1 MKKFFIGVL
10 AIILLIAIAFFVYLS
25 NYSKAT
31 EVATAIYEE
40 NGSLEF
46 AGTKE
51 DIGFIIYPGGKVDEI
66 AYSVIAKKLSD
77 NGYNSI
83 VCSFPFNIGFFG
95 KNVASDVIETHPNI
109 DKWVIVGHSLGG
121 ATASI
126 FVDEKDELVDGLVL
140 LASYSTKDLTDNSL
154 ETMTIVGSND
164 TVVNRES
171 MEKYKTNLKDSSEVV
186 IIEGGNHAGFADYGL
201 QKGDGENTIG
211 NEEQQTQ
218 TVNEILEFIEN
229 LE

>member
-1 MKKFFIGVL
+1 MKKFFIALL
-10 AIILLIAIAFFVYLS
+10 AIVAIIIIAFFGYLL

-46 AGTKE
+46 AGTKQ
-51 DIGFIIYPGGKVDEI
+51 DIGFIVYPGGKVDEI
-66 AYSVIAKKLSD
+66 SYTGIAKQLSD
-77 NGYNSI
+77 AGYTTI
-83 VCSFPFNIGFFG
+83 VSSFPFNIGFFD
-95 KNVASDVIETHPNI
+95 KDVATDIIEKHTDI
-109 DKWVIVGHSLGG
+109 EKWVIVGHSLGG

-126 FVDEKDELVDGLVL
+126 YADENDELVDGLVL
-140 LASYSTKDLTDNSL
+140 LASYSTKDLKDNSL
-154 ETMTIVGSND
+154 ETITIVGSND
-164 TVVNRES
+164 TVVNKKS
-171 MEKYKTNLKDSSEVV
+171 MEEYKTNLKDTSEVV
-186 IIEGGNHAGFADYGL
+186 VIEGGNHAGFGDYGL

-218 TVNEILEFIEN
+218 TVNAILEFIET